1 MSYTISCYNKS
12 CGKST
17 WASNI
22 IDLIENHTDNIF
34 GKDGGMIQCTECGKT
49 KAYILTNY
57 KLQEGGHWTHYR
69 RGVIRIPSWEDFYNP
84 YAILTSEK
92 LDGKIDGVMPN
103 YYKDLRPKGGKLK
116 HGSGPGGPPAFGR
129 NEMMDLIEK
138 ITNSGFLSVKD
149 LERLVK
155 KLQHS

>member
-17 WASNI
+17 CASNI
-22 IDLIENHTDNIF
+22 IDLSESHTDNKF
-34 GKDGGMIQCTECGKT
+34 GKDGGMIKCTECGKT

-69 RGVIRIPSWEDFYNP
+69 RGVVRIPSWEPVYNP
-84 YAILTSEK
+84 YVILTSEK
-92 LDGKIDGVMPN
+92 LNGKIDGVIAN
-103 YYKDLRPKGGKLK
+103 YYKDTRPTGKLK

-155 KLQHS
+155 KLKHS